1 MSLTSAMQ
9 VGFSGIQ
16 SNTVTVDT
24 VGHNLAN
31 VNTTA
36 FKNQRTLFETT
47 LYRTISEGEGP
58 SDTSGGT
65 LPRQIGTGVTVAAIQ
80 KNFAQGSVESTGFAE
95 DLAIDGQGFL
105 IVEVPDGS
113 QKYTRDGAL
122 NVNGAGTLVTAS
134 GFAVQGFPA
143 DASGNIDTGR
153 IDDIVIPVGSTIPPE
168 ATTLAQMDGHLD
180 GRSGIASGGIFS
192 SGALTTSGG
201 GEPSATTPLTDLVD
215 AEGVPLFATGDELL
229 INLRK
234 GERAIPESRFVV
246 GTDGSTYGD
255 LAARIEAVAGIDV
268 DPSLP
273 EQAGVLVEGGSLV
286 VRSNIG
292 IESEVILDAA
302 SIHNAT
308 SGTEAFTWTQTT
320 PALGTG
326 ATTSFM
332 GFDSLGNW
340 VETRLTFALESR
352 TDTQTTWRFY
362 AESAD
367 DTDLSPSLGSGTI
380 TFDQSGRFVAATGT
394 SLSIDR
400 AGVGAVTPMTFE
412 LDFTALTGHSATDG
426 TSTVIL
432 DTQDG
437 TPSGSWVGYQVQ
449 PDGTIVGKY
458 TNERDQVLGRIAL
471 ATFINPEG
479 LIAQSENVFV
489 TGPNSGEALIGEPLT
504 DGLGAVVAGA
514 LEQSNV
520 DIAREFI
527 NLITASAGVSASSRV
542 VRTADNLLQE
552 LLLLAR

>member
-16 SNTVTVDT
+16 ANQVTVET

-47 LYRTISEGEGP
+47 LYRTISEGEAP
-58 SDTSGGT
+58 SDTGGGT
-65 LPRQIGTGVTVAAIQ
+65 LPRQIGTGVGVAVIQ

-95 DLAIDGQGFL
+95 DLAINGQGLF
-105 IVEVPDGS
+105 IVEASDGS
-113 QKYTRDGAL
+113 QKYTRDGAFGL
-122 NVNGAGTLVTAS
+122 NGAGTLVTA
-134 GFAVQGFPA
+134 GGLPVQVFSA
-143 DASGNIDTGR
+143 DASGEIDTSSIG
-153 IDDIVIPVGSTIPPE
+153 DIVIPVGSTIPAQ
-168 ATTLAQMDGHLD
+168 ATTLAQMDGQLD
-180 GRSGIASGGIFS
+180 GGQSIATGGIFS
-192 SGALTTSGG
+192 SGVLATSGG
-201 GEPSATTPLTDLVD
+201 GEPTATTALTDLVD
-215 AEGVPLFATGDELL
+215 ADGVPLFATGDELV

-246 GTDGSTYGD
+246 GTDGTTLGD
-255 LAARIEAVAGIDV
+255 LAGRIEAVAGINV
-268 DPSLP
+268 DPALP
-273 EQAGVLVEGGSLV
+273 EQAGVIVEGGALV
-286 VRSNIG
+286 IRSNIG
-292 IESEVILDAA
+292 IENEVRLDTA

-308 SGTEAFTWTQTT
+308 SGTEAFAWTQAT
-320 PALGTG
+320 PALGSGT
-326 ATTSFM
+326 TTSFL
-332 GFDSLGNW
+332 GYDSLGNS
-340 VETRLTFALESR
+340 VETRLTIALESR

-362 AESAD
+362 AESAS
-367 DTDLSPSLGSGTI
+367 DTDLSSVLGSGTI
-380 TFDQSGRFVAATGT
+380 TFDQNGRFVAATGT

-412 LDFTALTGHSATDG
+412 LDFTALTGFSGTDG
-426 TSTVIL
+426 TSTVVM

-437 TPSGSWVGYQVQ
+437 TPPGAWVGYQIQ
-449 PDGTIVGKY
+449 SDGTIVGKY

-471 ATFINPEG
+471 AGFINVEG

-489 TGPNSGEALIGEPLT
+489 TGPNSGEAIIGEPLT